1 MKVKRMGKHDL
12 PIPSRNREGDLAY
25 DLRAN
30 LNEVDHDGGLVIH
43 AGYTAMIGCGY
54 AFQFEPGQGGLV
66 TVRSGHAF
74 HEQLMFLGSG
84 VIDSNY
90 RGEVKVT
97 VKNISNQ
104 PITIEHGERFAQIMF
119 ISPDFPLLEL
129 ADKLNKTDRGD
140 LGHGSSGKE

>member
-1 MKVKRMGKHDL
+1 MKVKRWGNHDL
-12 PIPSRNREGDLAY
+12 PIPSRNRDGDLAY

-30 LNEVDHDGGLVIH
+30 LNDHDHDGGLVIH
-43 AGYTAMIGCGY
+43 AGYKRMIGCGY

-66 TVRSGHAF
+66 TVRSGLSYDKELILLA
-74 HEQLMFLGSG
+74 SG
-84 VIDSNY
+84 LIDSNY
-90 RGEVKVT
+90 RGELMIS

-129 ADKLNKTDRGD
+129 ANKLNKTDRGD
-140 LGHGSSGKE
+140 DGYGSSGTQ